1 MSVAPESQSSSQYL
15 SSSHS
20 SINQSKKASSE
31 ISKTYKHVSQLYLTR
46 RLAEAYEVLQPVIKP
61 SVVSHDGHQSD
72 DDGLS
77 LAPIAIATTSQR
89 IKIWSLFAA
98 LMNAILDLGN
108 EQGKQEFGQKQ
119 YREIVR
125 LVQNGDIWEQVVQDG
140 YRGREA
146 SVDAE
151 VVYNL

>member
-1 MSVAPESQSSSQYL
+1 
-15 SSSHS
+15 
-20 SINQSKKASSE
+20 
-31 ISKTYKHVSQLYLTR
+31 
-46 RLAEAYEVLQPVIKP
+46 
-61 SVVSHDGHQSD
+61 VSHDAQPTD
-72 DDGLS
+72 DEGLA

-119 YREIVR
+119 YREILR
-125 LVQNGDIWEQVVQDG
+125 LVQSGDIWEQVVQDG